1 MELAHEAR
9 VRKMYGLI
17 KLTRNKYSYYE
28 KNILQYL
35 HFTDGMFQSKRN
47 D

>member
-17 KLTRNKYSYYE
+17 ELTRNKYSCYE
-28 KNILQYL
+28 KNI
-35 HFTDGMFQSKRN
+35 F
-47 D
+47 